1 MHKTIIK
8 TSIITVIA
16 IVLVCAITYGAL
28 ALFAPITMGNF
39 YSDVGKDDVAL
50 EYYEKAYEKTKTQES
65 FVKLINATIKA
76 EDDDALK
83 KYFKDNKAYNLEEQY
98 VMLIAGKY
106 FIARAKEGTL
116 NYSEVEEYC
125 YGYKNGNPIQHLF
138 FYGIDSE
145 NNTFL
150 TDLLSYMNAFKTG
163 DSYNEL
169 TAEDKEIFDEDLNYL
184 TEYLNG

>member
-28 ALFAPITMGNF
+28 ALFAPTTMGDF
-39 YSDVGKDDVAL
+39 YSDVGKDAVAL
-50 EYYEKAYEKTKTQES
+50 EYYEKAYQKNKNQES

-76 EDDDALK
+76 EDDDALI
-83 KYFKDNKAYNLEEQY
+83 KYFEDNKAYNLEERY

-106 FIARAKEGTL
+106 FIARAKAGTL

-125 YGYKNGNPIQHLF
+125 YGYKTGNPIQHLI
-138 FYGIDSE
+138 FYGIDNE

-150 TDLLSYMNAFKTG
+150 TDFLSYMNAFKTG

-169 TAEDKEIFDEDLNYL
+169 TAEDKAIFDEDLKNL
-184 TEYLNG
+184 TAYLNG